1 MTDIAAGQGMQQMA
15 KTTGGEAVLSRRFVD
30 EGLRREVDF
39 RHAAYVLTFRD
50 PFAGDHRYHLVEVA
64 LAEPKAKGVELRYR
78 RGYRVLEA
86 REALTEGSV
95 ARLFVPADSNPLG
108 VRLQVDSLGVEKGRA
123 VAEVTIAYPA
133 PPAAPGGNES
143 AGASGASATVQ
154 AIGYCAVRNGMLS
167 PPIDVGGPAASSR
180 IGDVVWR
187 VRSGR
192 MEVKPGAYRC
202 SFGIRDDATGQT
214 SYLAFERTLP

>member
-15 KTTGGEAVLSRRFVD
+15 QTTGGEAVLSRRFVD
-30 EGLRREVDF
+30 DGLRREVDL

-50 PFAGDHRYHLVEVA
+50 PFAGDHHYHLVEVV
-64 LAEPKAKGVELRYR
+64 LAEPGSKGVELRYR

-95 ARLFVPADSNPLG
+95 DRLFIPADSNPLG
-108 VRLQVDSLGVEKGRA
+108 VRLQVDSLGVEKGKA
-123 VAEVTIAYPA
+123 IAEVTIAYPA
-133 PPAAPGGNES
+133 PPSAPGGNET
-143 AGASGASATVQ
+143 SGASNTVQ
-154 AIGYCAVRNGMLS
+154 AIGFCAVRSGMLS

-180 IGDVVWR
+180 IGYVVWR

-192 MEVKPGAYRC
+192 MELKPGAYRC